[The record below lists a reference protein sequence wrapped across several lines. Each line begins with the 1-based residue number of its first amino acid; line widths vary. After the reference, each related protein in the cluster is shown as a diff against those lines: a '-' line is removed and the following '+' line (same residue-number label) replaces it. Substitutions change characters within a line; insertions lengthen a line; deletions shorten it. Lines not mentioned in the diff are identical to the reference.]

1 MQRVHIIYKTHL
13 DIGFTDY
20 AQSIEDK
27 YLTEFI
33 PAVVNLAREVNTGGE
48 KNFIWTCGAWL
59 IHRYFQ
65 RAEPEDKARL
75 CNAIEAGDIV
85 WHGLPFTVH
94 SELLTPTLMRHALS
108 YRQALDERFHRQTI
122 AAKMT
127 DVPGH
132 TQAIVPW
139 LADAGL
145 RYLHLGVNAASCP
158 PDVPPLFIWKYG
170 QRDIIVNYSFGGYGN
185 ETWCE
190 ALDELLVFCHAEDNC
205 SPPTASEVMQLIARY
220 RQRYPE
226 ALVSASTLDAFAA
239 RVETIRHTL
248 PVVDA
253 EIGDTWNHGLATDP
267 GKVSHYRRLNRRLQQ
282 EIACPPEA
290 LDALLMVPE
299 HTWGMDLKLHL
310 PDYCHYL
317 PEAFSAAREEDSVNA
332 PVPEKYHALGQFITH
347 SPHKGTRSYH
357 HFSQSWAEQRRYIDS
372 ACAHLSAPLCEMT
385 GAGPVTVKGMA
396 TGLRQF
402 SFGDYDFALANDGS
416 LSTLN
421 IDGRPMLDAPLA
433 RLIYRQVGP
442 QEYDH
447 FRDRY
452 LQNLDV
458 TAPWALSDFT
468 KPGLELTPRP
478 VSTQQVGFSLKQVRF
493 RGELDAWYVQAII
506 QPNKA
511 AGIELKLPDEI
522 ILEYGFSKIRH
533 AISLRLSILG
543 KQANRLPEEI
553 WLQLGLSNI
562 GQSTCQKLG
571 YPIDWFNVVRNGNA
585 NLHAVELAHTEQW
598 TLEPLD
604 APLLALYQPRILCF
618 GEPSPPRVSLYSQL
632 YNNIWGTNFPMWYAE
647 DIHAEYRIYFKER
660 GKPQ

>member
-20 AQSIEDK
+20 AQAIEDK

-33 PAVVNLAREVNTGGE
+33 PAVVNLARQVNAGEE
-48 KNFIWTCGAWL
+48 KNFIWTCGSWL
-59 IHRYFQ
+59 IHRYLQ
-65 RAEPEDKARL
+65 HAAPADCARL
-75 CNAIEAGDIV
+75 CDAIAAGDIV
-85 WHGLPFTVH
+85 WHGLPFTTH
-94 SELLTPTLMRHALS
+94 SELLTPTLMQHALS
-108 YRQALDERFHRQTI
+108 YRRNLDQRFHRRTI

-132 TQAIVPW
+132 PQAIVPW
-139 LADAGL
+139 LAEAGL

-170 QRDIIVNYSFGGYGN
+170 QHEIIVNYSFGGYGN
-185 ETWCE
+185 ATWCE

-205 SPPTASEVMQLIARY
+205 SPPTAAEVMQLIERY

-226 ALVSASTLDAFAA
+226 ARVSASTLDAFAA

-248 PVVDA
+248 PIVEA

-267 GKVSHYRRLNRRLQQ
+267 GKVSRYRRLSRRLQQ
-282 EIACPPEA
+282 EIVCPPAA

-317 PEAFSAAREEDSVNA
+317 PEAFSAARARDRVTS
-332 PVPEKYHALGQFITH
+332 PVPLKYDSLQQFIAQ
-347 SPHKGTRSYH
+347 SPHKSSRSYR
-357 HFSQSWAEQRRYIDS
+357 HFSQSWEEQRRYIDS
-372 ACAHLSAPLCEMT
+372 ACAQLPAPLCDTT
-385 GAGPVTVKGMA
+385 GAGPVVVKGTA
-396 TGLRQF
+396 TDLRQF
-402 SFGDYDFALANDGS
+402 AFGDYDFALASDGS
-416 LSTLN
+416 LSALN
-421 IDGRPMLDAPLA
+421 IHGRPMLDAPFA
-433 RLIYRQVGP
+433 SLIYRQIGP
-442 QEYDH
+442 QEYDR

-458 TAPWALSDFT
+458 TSPWALSDFT

-478 VSTQQVGFSLKQVRF
+478 VTTQQVKFSLKQVRF

-506 QPNKA
+506 QPNNA
-511 AGIELKLPDEI
+511 PGLELRLPTEI
-522 ILEYGFSKIRH
+522 VLEYGFSKIRH
-533 AISLRLSILG
+533 ALSLRLSIYG

-553 WLQLGLSNI
+553 WLQLGLANV

-571 YPIDWFNVVRNGNA
+571 YPIDWFNVVSNGNH
-585 NLHAVELAHTEQW
+585 NLHAVELALTEQW

-604 APLLALYQPRILCF
+604 APLLGLYQPRILCF
-618 GEPSPPRVSLYSQL
+618 GEPLPPRVSLYGQL
-632 YNNIWGTNFPMWYAE
+632 YNNVWGTNFPMWYE
-647 DIHAEYRIYFKER
+647 DDIHAEYRVYFSQR
-660 GKPQ
+660 GE

>member
-20 AQSIEDK
+20 AQAIEDK

-33 PAVVNLAREVNTGGE
+33 PAVVNLARQVNAGEE
-48 KNFIWTCGAWL
+48 KNFIWTCGSWL
-59 IHRYFQ
+59 IHRYLQ
-65 RAEPEDKARL
+65 RAAPADCARL
-75 CNAIEAGDIV
+75 CDAIAAGDIV
-85 WHGLPFTVH
+85 WHGLPFTTH
-94 SELLTPTLMRHALS
+94 SELLTPTLMQHALS
-108 YRQALDERFHRQTI
+108 YRRNLDQRFHRRTI

-132 TQAIVPW
+132 PQAIVPW
-139 LADAGL
+139 LAEAGL

-170 QRDIIVNYSFGGYGN
+170 QHEIVVNYSFGGYGN
-185 ETWCE
+185 ATWCE

-205 SPPTASEVMQLIARY
+205 SPPTAAEVMQLIERY

-226 ALVSASTLDAFAA
+226 ARVSASTLDAFAA

-248 PVVDA
+248 PIVEA

-267 GKVSHYRRLNRRLQQ
+267 GKVSRYRRLSRRLQQ
-282 EIACPPEA
+282 EIVCPPAA

-317 PEAFSAAREEDSVNA
+317 PEAFSAARERDRVTS
-332 PVPEKYHALGQFITH
+332 PVPLKYDSLQQFIAQ
-347 SPHKGTRSYH
+347 SPHKSSRSYR
-357 HFSQSWAEQRRYIDS
+357 HFSQSWEEQRRYIDS
-372 ACAHLSAPLCEMT
+372 ACAQLPAPLCDTT
-385 GAGPVTVKGMA
+385 GAGPVVVKGTA
-396 TGLRQF
+396 TDLRQF
-402 SFGDYDFALANDGS
+402 AFGDYDFALASDGS
-416 LSTLN
+416 LSALN
-421 IDGRPMLDAPLA
+421 IQGRPMLDAPFA
-433 RLIYRQVGP
+433 SLIYRQIGP
-442 QEYDH
+442 QEYDR

-458 TAPWALSDFT
+458 TSPWALSDFT

-478 VSTQQVGFSLKQVRF
+478 VTTQQVDFSLKQVRF

-506 QPNKA
+506 QPNNSP
-511 AGIELKLPDEI
+511 GLELRLPSEI
-522 ILEYGFSKIRH
+522 VLEYGFSKIRH
-533 AISLRLSILG
+533 ALSMRLSIYG

-553 WLQLGLSNI
+553 WLQLGLANV

-571 YPIDWFNVVRNGNA
+571 YPIDWFNVVSNGNH
-585 NLHAVELAHTEQW
+585 NLHAVELALTEQW

-604 APLLALYQPRILCF
+604 APLLGLYQPRILCF
-618 GEPSPPRVSLYSQL
+618 GEPLPPRVSLYGQL
-632 YNNIWGTNFPMWYAE
+632 YNNVWGTNFPMWYE
-647 DIHAEYRIYFKER
+647 DDIHAEYRVYFSQR
-660 GKPQ
+660 GE

>member
-20 AQSIEDK
+20 AQAIEDK
-27 YLTEFI
+27 YLTDFI
-33 PAVVNLAREVNTGGE
+33 PAVVNLARQVNAGEE
-48 KNFIWTCGAWL
+48 KNFIWTCGSWL
-59 IHRYFQ
+59 IHRYLQ
-65 RAEPEDKARL
+65 RAAPADCTRL
-75 CNAIEAGDIV
+75 YDAIAAGDIV
-85 WHGLPFTVH
+85 WHGLPFTTH
-94 SELLTPTLMRHALS
+94 SELLTPTLMQHALS
-108 YRQALDERFHRQTI
+108 YRKNLDQRFHSRTI

-132 TQAIVPW
+132 PQAIVPW
-139 LADAGL
+139 LAEAGL

-170 QRDIIVNYSFGGYGN
+170 QHEIVVNYSFGGYGN
-185 ETWCE
+185 ATWCE

-205 SPPTASEVMQLIARY
+205 SPPTAAEVMRLIERY

-226 ALVSASTLDAFAA
+226 ARVSASTLDAFAA

-248 PVVDA
+248 PIVEA

-267 GKVSHYRRLNRRLQQ
+267 GKVSRYRRLNRRLQQ
-282 EIACPPEA
+282 EIVCPPAA

-317 PEAFSAAREEDSVNA
+317 PEAFSAARARERVTS
-332 PVPEKYHALGQFITH
+332 PVPLKYDSLQQFIAQ
-347 SPHKGTRSYH
+347 SPHKSARSYR
-357 HFSQSWAEQRRYIDS
+357 HFSQSWEEQRRYIDS
-372 ACAHLSAPLCEMT
+372 ACAQLPAPLCDTT
-385 GAGPVTVKGMA
+385 GAGPVVVKGMA
-396 TGLRQF
+396 TDLRQF
-402 SFGDYDFALANDGS
+402 SFGDYEFALASDGS
-416 LSTLN
+416 LSALN
-421 IDGRPMLDAPLA
+421 IHGRPMLDAPFA
-433 RLIYRQVGP
+433 SLIYRQIGP
-442 QEYDH
+442 QEYDR

-458 TAPWALSDFT
+458 TSPWALSDFT

-478 VSTQQVGFSLKQVRF
+478 VTTQQVKFSLKEVRF

-506 QPNKA
+506 QPNNA
-511 AGIELKLPDEI
+511 PGLELRLPSEI
-522 ILEYGFSKIRH
+522 VLEYGFSKIRH
-533 AISLRLSILG
+533 ALSLRLSIYG

-553 WLQLGLSNI
+553 WLQLGLANV

-571 YPIDWFNVVRNGNA
+571 YPIDWFNVVSNGNH
-585 NLHAVELAHTEQW
+585 NLHAVELALTEQW

-604 APLLALYQPRILCF
+604 APLLGLYQPRILCF
-618 GEPSPPRVSLYSQL
+618 GEPLPPRVSLYGQL
-632 YNNIWGTNFPMWYAE
+632 YNNVWGTNFPMWYE
-647 DIHAEYRIYFKER
+647 DDIHAEYRVYFSQR
-660 GKPQ
+660 GE